1 MSDKLKDLN
10 VIKEISPGDL
20 MYKSHPAHYFF
31 WGPQALE
38 TIAGFRALSAPSPI
52 KTILDLPSG
61 HGRVLRFLRAAFPDA
76 VIAACDVDKDAVD
89 FCARTFD
96 AQPIYSTVD
105 LGAVPLPDT
114 YDLIWC
120 GSLLTHVHADQWSAL
135 LGLFSKHL
143 SNSGL
148 LVFTTHGRLH
158 ADNLRARK
166 TKLGLSDW
174 AVGAIVSDYEHFGF
188 GFQNYAG
195 EEGYGISLSS
205 PSWVCSQ
212 ITGTSGLRL
221 LGYRELGWGRNHDAI
236 ACLSDRHD

>member
-1 MSDKLKDLN
+1 MNDKLKDLN
-10 VIKEISPGDL
+10 VIQEISPGDA
-20 MYKSHPAHYFF
+20 MYKSHPDHYFF
-31 WGPQALE
+31 WGSQALE
-38 TIAGFRALSAPSPI
+38 TIAGFRGLSAPSPI

-105 LGAVPLPDT
+105 LGAVPLSDT

-120 GSLLTHVHADQWSAL
+120 GSLLTHVHADQWRAL
-135 LGLFSKHL
+135 LGLFSNHL
-143 SNSGL
+143 RDSGL

-158 ADNLRARK
+158 ADNLRSRRN
-166 TKLGLSDW
+166 TMGLPDW
-174 AVGAIVSDYEHFGF
+174 AASTIVSDYEHFGF
-188 GFQNYAG
+188 GYQNYVGKEA
-195 EEGYGISLSS
+195 YGISLSS

-212 ITGTSGLRL
+212 VVGTSGLRL
-221 LGYRELGWGRNHDAI
+221 LGYRELGWGRNHDAV
-236 ACLSDRHD
+236 ACLSDRRA

>member
-1 MSDKLKDLN
+1 MDDKLRDLD
-10 VIKEISPGDL
+10 VIQEISPDDV
-20 MYKSHPAHYFF
+20 MYKSNPDHYFL

-38 TIAGFRALSAPSPI
+38 TISGFRGLSALSPI

-61 HGRVLRFLRAAFPDA
+61 HGRVLRSLRAAFPDA
-76 VIAACDVDKDAVD
+76 EIAACDVDRDAVD

-120 GSLLTHVHADQWSAL
+120 GSLLTHVHADQWRAL

-148 LVFTTHGRLH
+148 LVFTTHGRLQ
-158 ADNLRARK
+158 ADNLRSKRN
-166 TKLGLSDW
+166 TLGLPDW
-174 AVGAIVSDYEHFGF
+174 AASTILSDYDHFGF
-188 GFQNYAG
+188 GYQNYSG
-195 EEGYGISLSS
+195 KQGYGISLSS

-212 ITGTSGLRL
+212 VMGTSGLRL
-221 LGYRELGWGRNHDAI
+221 LGYRELGWNRHHDAV
-236 ACLSDRHD
+236 ACLSDRRD